1 MARIDSR
8 DIISPDSFTVAPHLL
23 GLPLAS
29 PTRRAV
35 AMGLDLLL
43 LTVLVRAGG
52 GVLFG
57 GAVAWV
63 ALRVALRKGGAGRVT
78 RPVRLAVGTLGAI
91 MLFTTASSLWDRMFD
106 GGRRGNAAPEVRA
119 ARVRAELKVAG
130 AFLPV
135 DAPSS
140 GPAAENADSL
150 AGAYAAAVTA
160 GDTAAAHTLRP
171 RLALALTAGR
181 EGGELES
188 ARAEAQAL
196 RDRNRKLESELKEAR
211 KEHGLIATLI
221 LMVDELGIGFG
232 WAALYF
238 TAFLALWRGQTPG
251 KRLLGVRVLR
261 LDGKTIT
268 WWTAFERFGGYVA
281 GFATGLLDFFLLVR
295 DRNRQTLHDKIVD
308 TVVVREGGSRPTS

>member
-1 MARIDSR
+1 MTRIDAR
-8 DIISPDSFTVAPHLL
+8 DFITPDSFTVAPHLL

-29 PTRRAV
+29 PTRRGV

-43 LTVLVRAGG
+43 LTMLVRAGG
-52 GVLFG
+52 GALFG

-63 ALRVALRKGGAGRVT
+63 ALRVALRTGSAGKVP
-78 RPVRLAVGTLGAI
+78 RPVRVAAGILGAI
-91 MLFTTASSLWDRMFD
+91 MLFSTASSLWGRMFD
-106 GGRRGNAAPEVRA
+106 GGRRSGPAEEVRA
-119 ARVRAELKVAG
+119 ARVQIEPQVAG

-140 GPAAENADSL
+140 TPATENADSL

-181 EGGELES
+181 EAGEVE
-188 ARAEAQAL
+188 AVRAEAQAL
-196 RDRNRKLESELKEAR
+196 RDRNRKLEGELKEAR
-211 KEHGLIATLI
+211 KDHGLIATLV
-221 LMVDELGIGFG
+221 LWADELGIGFG

-238 TAFLALWRGQTPG
+238 TSFLALWHGQTPG

-261 LDGKTIT
+261 LDGKPIT

-308 TVVVREGGSRPTS
+308 TVVVRERGARPAS